1 MVTSGVVKPG
11 MSDEK
16 ETPAARPVRRRPR
29 VVEMQPEDSTES
41 VAEQAEARAKE
52 PTPLEQAIRDSV
64 PPEEPKEP
72 TPLEKAIAD
81 SVPPAAEAKPAEPAR
96 PEEPQPSFAEM
107 FDAEG
112 GVPTGRTFSI
122 GDAVEGTVVHLG
134 AEGAFVELGGR
145 QQAFYPNAELVDARG
160 EIKTRV
166 GARIRGFVVKIDAQG
181 NPELGRQMGGDGV
194 SLDQLRSAMDENIPV
209 EGKVSGVNRGGVSVM
224 FGKVRGFCPMAH
236 LELHRVQDA
245 SKYLQQTLKFHVIE
259 VKEREVVVSRRAIL
273 EAEAASQRAIALEE
287 IKPGARLVGTVAR
300 VVDFGAFVEL
310 APGIDG
316 LIPTR
321 EMSFDRRRPDQ
332 IVSTGQRVEVL
343 VTEVTQKG
351 GKPRIA
357 LSLKALG
364 DDPWDRIDQVA
375 PRGQIVQGVVRK
387 LMEFG
392 AFIELAP
399 GIEGLLHISEL
410 GAGAKDPS
418 SYMSVGE
425 PLLVVVQSVDKDKQ
439 RISLA
444 PAPKDARAGAKAPS
458 ASVQVGDI
466 VEGNVEKI
474 ERFGLFV
481 QLDGLAGKAGRGLIP
496 FRELGVE
503 EGADLRKKFPLGS
516 RIKAKVIEA
525 GRLKLSIKAMKDDED
540 RAVFETYKKSKEGQ
554 SMGTFGD
561 LLKKSLEP

>member
-1 MVTSGVVKPG
+1 

-16 ETPAARPVRRRPR
+16 ETPAAPPVRRRPR
-29 VVEMQPEDSTES
+29 VVEMSEPEAPEP
-41 VAEQAEARAKE
+41 AEVEAEAKAEKPRE
-52 PTPLEQAIRDSV
+52 PTPLEQ
-64 PPEEPKEP
+64 
-72 TPLEKAIAD
+72 AIAD
-81 SVPPAAEAKPAEPAR
+81 SVPPAAADPEPRPAPQPTQPA
-96 PEEPQPSFAEM
+96 EPQPSFAEM

-112 GVPTGRTFSI
+112 SVPTGRTFSI
-122 GDAVEGTVVHLG
+122 GDQVEGTVVLLG
-134 AEGAFVELGGR
+134 ADGAFIELGGR
-145 QQAFYPNAELVDARG
+145 QQAFYPKAELVDARG
-160 EIKTRV
+160 EIKTKV
-166 GARIRGFVVKIDAQG
+166 GARIRGFVVKIDPQG
-181 NPELGRQMGGDGV
+181 NPELGRQMGGGGV
-194 SLDQLRSAMDENIPV
+194 SLDQLRTAMEEKIPV
-209 EGKVSGVNRGGVSVM
+209 EGKVSGVNRGGISVT
-224 FGKVRGFCPMAH
+224 FGKVRGFCPMGH

-273 EAEAASQRAIALEE
+273 EEEMKAQQAIALEE
-287 IKPGARLVGTVAR
+287 IKPGARLSGTVAR

-321 EMSFDRRRPDQ
+321 ELSYDRRRPDQ

-351 GKPRIA
+351 GKTRIA

-375 PRGQIVQGVVRK
+375 PRGQVVQGVVRK

-399 GIEGLLHISEL
+399 GIEGLLHVSEL

-418 SYMSVGE
+418 SYLNVGD
-425 PLLVVVQSVDKDKQ
+425 PMLVVVQSVDKERQ

-444 PAPKDARAGAKAPS
+444 PAPKEARAGAKAPT
-458 ASVQVGDI
+458 ANAQVGDI
-466 VEGNVEKI
+466 VEGTVQKI
-474 ERFGLFV
+474 ERFGVFV
-481 QLDGLAGKAGRGLIP
+481 QLDGVAGKAGRGLIP
-496 FRELGVE
+496 GRELGVD
-503 EGADLRKKFPLGS
+503 EGADWRKSFPLGS
-516 RIKAKVIEA
+516 RVKAKVIEA

-540 RAVFETYKKSKEGQ
+540 RAVFESYKESKAGQ

-561 LLKKSLEP
+561 LLKKSLK